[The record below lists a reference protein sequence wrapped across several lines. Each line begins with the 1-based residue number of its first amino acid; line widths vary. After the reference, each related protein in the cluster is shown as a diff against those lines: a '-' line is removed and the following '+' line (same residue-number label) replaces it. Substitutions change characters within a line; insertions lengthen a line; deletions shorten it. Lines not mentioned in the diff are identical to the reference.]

1 MLRRNLL
8 HVRHESS
15 GVLWVWLNPTGPCRK
30 DIRPTSYEPF
40 TEFHSIVL
48 GTPPSNERT
57 SVLPQRAKVAQSQAQ
72 DERHPSLAALAVQC
86 SVALCSDALAWE
98 KLMIK
103 LMCKTISA
111 CWQSAQCEHL
121 GAKGPTDAM
130 CTMQVARVEAG
141 PDSCTPECSQV
152 DCPAIRAEEP
162 GLSKEWGKKA
172 FLACTRFRHTG
183 RCASAVPACTVQ
195 GSQSSEGQGREG
207 GAREV
212 ALQSRKPKR
221 SKAAPA
227 QSTCMWTMGR
237 RSMAVHRCSPSGSV
251 LAHSVSL

>member
-1 MLRRNLL
+1 MSTSEQRGPLMPCAPCKWHVSKLGPIRALLSALRL
-8 HVRHESS
+8 
-15 GVLWVWLNPTGPCRK
+15 T
-30 DIRPTSYEPF
+30 
-40 TEFHSIVL
+40 
-48 GTPPSNERT
+48 
-57 SVLPQRAKVAQSQAQ
+57 A
-72 DERHPSLAALAVQC
+72 
-86 SVALCSDALAWE
+86 
-98 KLMIK
+98 
-103 LMCKTISA
+103 
-111 CWQSAQCEHL
+111 
-121 GAKGPTDAM
+121 
-130 CTMQVARVEAG
+130 
-141 PDSCTPECSQV
+141 
-152 DCPAIRAEEP
+152 PAIRAEEP

-195 GSQSSEGQGREG
+195 SSQSSEGQGREG

-251 LAHSVSL
+251 LALRLSVGSSHGLLKLPLR